1 MLTTRSLKNE
11 EQLVQL
17 VVQQIHN
24 KSK

>member
-1 MLTTRSLKNE
+1 MGEVN
-11 EQLVQL
+11 VNGF